1 MAHRASIGTPAA
13 ITGPMTLVAIS
24 AGYGAGG
31 SRVAPALAQLLAVPF
46 LDRAVPMQTA
56 IQSLADDDSREGEP
70 QANWLERV
78 LHGFVGADTAV
89 PGAVATPDA
98 GAQARRDSDEL
109 LARMARSGRGVVLG
123 RAAVA
128 VLREDARVLR
138 VRLYGPPERR
148 IEQAVRTFG
157 VAREV
162 AVKAVREL
170 DRAHDAYLHTH
181 YGADIDDPGLY
192 HLMIDS
198 TAVPIDACA
207 EIIAHAARAH
217 TSMLAPVTFER

>member
-1 MAHRASIGTPAA
+1 
-13 ITGPMTLVAIS
+13 MTLVAIS

-31 SRVAPALAQLLAVPF
+31 SRVGPMLAQELGVAF
-46 LDRAVPMQTA
+46 LDRAVPMQA
-56 IQSLADDDSREGEP
+56 AVQSLPADTDEGADEG

-78 LHGFVGADTAV
+78 LQAFVGAEAGV
-89 PGAVATPDA
+89 HGPVSAPQPGQD
-98 GAQARRDSDEL
+98 ARRKSDEL
-109 LARMARSGRGVVLG
+109 LVGMARSGRGVVLG

-128 VLREDARVLR
+128 VLRDDARVLR

-162 AVKAVREL
+162 AANAVRQL
-170 DRAHDAYLHTH
+170 VRAHDAYLHTY
-181 YGADIDDPGLY
+181 YGADINDPALY

-207 EIIAHAARAH
+207 QLIASAARAH
-217 TSMLAPVTFER
+217 ASLLAPVAFGT

>member
-1 MAHRASIGTPAA
+1 
-13 ITGPMTLVAIS
+13 MTLVAIS

-31 SRVAPALAQLLAVPF
+31 SRVAPRLAQELGVAF
-46 LDRAVPMQTA
+46 LDRAVPMQA
-56 IQSLADDDSREGEP
+56 AVRSLPAAEGEG

-78 LHGFVGADTAV
+78 LQGFVGAE
-89 PGAVATPDA
+89 A
-98 GAQARRDSDEL
+98 GVHGPVSAPQSGQDARRKSDAL
-109 LARMARSGRGVVLG
+109 LMRMARSGRGVVLG

-128 VLREDARVLR
+128 VLRDDARVLR

-162 AVKAVREL
+162 AANAVREL
-170 DRAHDAYLHTH
+170 DRAHDAYLHTY
-181 YGADIDDPGLY
+181 YGADIDDPALY

-207 EIIAHAARAH
+207 QIIASAARAH
-217 TSMLAPVTFER
+217 TSMLAPVAFGT